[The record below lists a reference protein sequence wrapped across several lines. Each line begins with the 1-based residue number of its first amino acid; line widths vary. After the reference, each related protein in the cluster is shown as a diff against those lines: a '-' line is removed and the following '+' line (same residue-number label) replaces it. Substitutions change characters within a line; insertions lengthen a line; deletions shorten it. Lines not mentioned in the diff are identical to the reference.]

1 MKYNT
6 MNSNHQRSLYRLE
19 YRKPNT
25 TIPHPR
31 ATLITTIT
39 PTASMVTTNKH
50 TKPKTFE
57 TVIDEPLS
65 VPSQVLLS
73 ALHRESSI

>member
-1 MKYNT
+1 

-19 YRKPNT
+19 YQKPNT
-25 TIPHPR
+25 TIPHTR
-31 ATLITTIT
+31 TTLTTTIT
-39 PTASMVTTNKH
+39 PVASVVITNKH
-50 TKPKTFE
+50 TNPKTIK
-57 TVIDEPLS
+57 TIIDEPLS